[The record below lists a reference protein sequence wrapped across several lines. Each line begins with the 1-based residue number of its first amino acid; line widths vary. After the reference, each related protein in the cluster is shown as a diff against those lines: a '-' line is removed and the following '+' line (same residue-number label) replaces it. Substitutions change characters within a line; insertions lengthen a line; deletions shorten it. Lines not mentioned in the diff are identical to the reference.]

1 MPSGRNETIL
11 LTIASDKV
19 GDMETAKAFIIVTW
33 FLVKCVG
40 VVVFTV
46 GAYTSI
52 NWLRQNVSFF
62 TYQEEEDTKSPEWDL
77 DMYR

>member
-1 MPSGRNETIL
+1 
-11 LTIASDKV
+11 
-19 GDMETAKAFIIVTW
+19 METAKAFIIVTW

-40 VVVFTV
+40 VGVFTV

-62 TYQEEEDTKSPEWDL
+62 TYEDEVVEDDEWIQRH
-77 DMYR
+77 YG